1 MLRNIRKK
9 AVATVF
15 MTFALCGV
23 AMAVW
28 YLQGAI
34 EGTSSPTKIAKTTT
48 ATVVPI
54 KVAFA
59 AGALEPGGQ
68 EPLEVTIENTSP
80 GATEVNFKNLTFT
93 VASSSEATCPKSN
106 IKISTT
112 NGFWKEAME
121 GKQTTVTHIAPG
133 ASLNLES
140 VAAAFKIELVPAA
153 TQACETATFTV
164 HAVAS

>member
-1 MLRNIRKK
+1 MFRNIRKK
-9 AVATVF
+9 AAATVF

-34 EGTSSPTKIAKTTT
+34 EGTSAPTKIAKTTT

-59 AGALEPGGQ
+59 AGALEPGGK

-80 GATEVNFKNLTFT
+80 GATEVNFHNITFT
-93 VASSSEATCPKSN
+93 VASSNEAGCPKSN
-106 IKISTT
+106 IKISTA
-112 NGFWKEAME
+112 NGFWQQAME
-121 GKQTTVTHIAPG
+121 GKQATMTHIAPG

-140 VAAAFKIELVPAA
+140 VAAEYKIELIPAA

-164 HAVAS
+164 KAVAL